1 MASLAALSEW
11 PDLIKSVIFV
21 EKINKWGVYAARIC
35 WKGVWIEV
43 IIDNFF
49 PVKDHPPEPCFSHS
63 TFDETWVLVLE
74 KTWAKLHGNY
84 CKIDGGLARE
94 PLHDLTGAPAK
105 TYKPDVGKAVDTE
118 KNLFIWRRI
127 KHGEKKNVKI
137 NKYLSSMPCV
147 QVLFFTTKIQ
157 KKPMRWRMI
166 KALLQVTYTH

>member
-1 MASLAALSEW
+1 MGDCYLLASIAALSEW

-43 IIDNFF
+43 IVDNFF
-49 PVKDHPPEPCFSHS
+49 PVKDDPPEPCFSHS

-127 KHGEKKNVKI
+127 KDGEKKNVKI
-137 NKYLSSMPCV
+137 N
-147 QVLFFTTKIQ
+147 
-157 KKPMRWRMI
+157 
-166 KALLQVTYTH
+166 